1 MADDKVKKF
10 PQDANRINIHEPYEL
25 EYWSRKFGVA
35 PQKIRDAVGVVGTS
49 ASAVERYIKGGK

>member
-1 MADDKVKKF
+1 MADDKSKKF

-25 EYWSRKFGVA
+25 AYWSRKFAVP
-35 PQKIRDAVGVVGTS
+35 PQKISDAVGVVGTS